1 MQKSVKLNQREAT
14 NQKYFNS
21 QKRLVSL
28 LRKNP
33 YVYREE
39 LETVKNIGQIPWTFM
54 INCLTAK
61 QVDDTPGQ
69 GRNKIK
75 YCWNGTTPS
84 VKITEGMIRAM
95 RANKKDQ
102 TVKQPEIKK
111 PTSMKEV
118 AIEEQQ
124 ASYHLNSFLEVE
136 HMILDLHDRITA
148 LEDSPIEIDSL
159 RNTANAN
166 TLNIT
171 DLWQFAYELETTI
184 EDNDKTKPSLLS
196 RIKFPVQRF
205 WNEKSSFRYFVYYSL
220 AWITISSAVLIYF
233 NRL

>member
-28 LRKNP
+28 LRKNT

-39 LETVKNIGQIPWTFM
+39 LETVKNIGQIPWMFM

-61 QVDDTPGQ
+61 QVDNSPSQ
-69 GRNKIK
+69 GRNKLK

-95 RANKKDQ
+95 RANKENQ

-124 ASYHLNSFLEVE
+124 AANYEQQFEELKS
-136 HMILDLHDRITA
+136 
-148 LEDSPIEIDSL
+148 EIHAL
-159 RNTANAN
+159 RNTANGN

-171 DLWQFAYELETTI
+171 DLWQFAYELEATI

-205 WNEKSSFRYFVYYSL
+205 WNEKPSFRYFVYYSL

>member
-1 MQKSVKLNQREAT
+1 MKKSVKLNQREAT

-28 LRKNP
+28 LRKNS

-39 LETVKNIGQIPWTFM
+39 LETVKNIGQIPWMFM

-61 QVDDTPGQ
+61 QVDNSPSQ

-95 RANKKDQ
+95 RVDRENQ
-102 TVKQPEIKK
+102 IVKQPEIKK

-124 ASYHLNSFLEVE
+124 AANYEQQ
-136 HMILDLHDRITA
+136 
-148 LEDSPIEIDSL
+148 IEQLKSEIYAL
-159 RNTANAN
+159 RNTANGN

-171 DLWQFAYELETTI
+171 DLWQFAYELERTT

-196 RIKFPVQRF
+196 RVKFAVGRF
-205 WNEKSSFRYFVYYSL
+205 WNEKSSFRYFIYYSL

>member
-1 MQKSVKLNQREAT
+1 MKKSVKLNQREAT

-28 LRKNP
+28 LRKNA

-39 LETVKNIGQIPWTFM
+39 LETVKNIGQIPWMFM

-61 QVDDTPGQ
+61 QVDISSSQ

-84 VKITEGMIRAM
+84 VKIAEGMIRAM
-95 RANKKDQ
+95 RANKEKL

-124 ASYHLNSFLEVE
+124 AANYEQQIEQLKSEIHELKNSAKSVR
-136 HMILDLHDRITA
+136 LDV
-148 LEDSPIEIDSL
+148 
-159 RNTANAN
+159 
-166 TLNIT
+166 T
-171 DLWQFAYELETTI
+171 DLWQFTYELEQTI

-196 RIKFPVQRF
+196 RVKFAVQRF

>member
-28 LRKNP
+28 LRKNT

-39 LETVKNIGQIPWTFM
+39 LETVKNIGQIPWMFM

-61 QVDDTPGQ
+61 QVDNSPSQ

-95 RANKKDQ
+95 RANREDQ
-102 TVKQPEIKK
+102 IVKQPEIKK

-124 ASYHLNSFLEVE
+124 AANYEQQ
-136 HMILDLHDRITA
+136 
-148 LEDSPIEIDSL
+148 IEELKSEIHAL

-166 TLNIT
+166 TVNIT
-171 DLWQFAYELETTI
+171 DLWQFAYQLEATI

-196 RIKFPVQRF
+196 RIKFTIQRF